1 MGTRLLGDVV
11 AQGTRSAIHAY
22 GRRAVAKVPKPAG
35 PDNWMA
41 EDWIR
46 CEARYAEAARAA
58 GAPVPRLLG
67 IATIAGRPAS
77 VWERIEG
84 RTLWERLRERPDRA
98 GETGRRLADL
108 QLALFELVAPVT
120 LPRQHDR
127 LVSKIRLAAAKVDPG
142 LARALDLIPEGEPRL
157 RVCHGDLHPSN
168 VILGRDGPVLVDWY
182 DASRGDAVADVAR
195 TCLLL
200 GAGSRHLP
208 GSNGSTLGS
217 LAGAYLERLWEP
229 LGLDHDRLVRW
240 TGINAVAR
248 MAEGLA
254 SRTLFEAWQRLADQ
268 HDGAEVVED
277 RRLRRDD
284 QVAVLGAR

>member
-1 MGTRLLGDVV
+1 MLLGDVV
-11 AQGTRSAIHAY
+11 AEGTRSAIHAY
-22 GRRAVAKVPKPAG
+22 GRGAVVKVPKPDA
-35 PDNWMA
+35 WMA
-41 EDWIR
+41 DDWIR

-58 GAPVPRLLG
+58 GAPAPRLLG
-67 IATIAGRPAS
+67 IETIAGRPAS

-84 RTLWERLRERPDRA
+84 PTLWERLRERPERA
-98 GETGRRLADL
+98 GVTGRRLADL
-108 QLALFELVAPVT
+108 QLALLELVAPVA

-142 LARALDLIPEGEPRL
+142 LARALDLIPEREPRL
-157 RVCHGDLHPSN
+157 SVCHGDLHPSN

-182 DASRGDAVADVAR
+182 DASRGDPVADVAR

-200 GAGSRHLP
+200 DSGSRHLP
-208 GSNGSTLGS
+208 GSNDSMLGT

-229 LGLDHDRLVRW
+229 LALDHDRLERW

-248 MAEGLA
+248 MAEGIA
-254 SRTLFEAWQRLADQ
+254 SRTLFEAWERLQDDRAK
-268 HDGAEVVED
+268 VVED
-277 RRLRRDD
+277 RRLRRED

>member
-1 MGTRLLGDVV
+1 VVTRLLGDVV
-11 AQGTRSAIHAY
+11 AHGTRSAIHAY
-22 GRRAVAKVPKPAG
+22 GRGAVAKVPKP
-35 PDNWMA
+35 DNWMA
-41 EDWIR
+41 DDWIR
-46 CEARYAEAARAA
+46 CEAQYAEAARAA
-58 GAPVPRLLG
+58 GAPAPRLLG

-77 VWERIEG
+77 VWQRIDG
-84 RTLWERLRERPDRA
+84 PTLWERLRERPERA

-127 LVSKIRLAAAKVDPG
+127 LLSKIRLAAAKVDPG
-142 LARALDLIPEGEPRL
+142 LARALDLIPEREPRL
-157 RVCHGDLHPSN
+157 RICHGDLHPSN

-182 DASRGDAVADVAR
+182 DASRGDPVADVAR

-200 GAGSRHLP
+200 GNGARHLP
-208 GSNGSTLGS
+208 GSNGSMLGP

-229 LGLDHDRLVRW
+229 LGLDHDRLERW

-248 MAEGLA
+248 MAEGIA
-254 SRTLFEAWQRLADQ
+254 STALFKAWRRLQD
-268 HDGAEVVED
+268 DRAELVED

>member
-1 MGTRLLGDVV
+1 MLLGDVV

-22 GRRAVAKVPKPAG
+22 GRGAVVKVPKP
-35 PDNWMA
+35 DEWMA
-41 EDWIR
+41 ADWIH

-58 GAPVPRLLG
+58 GAPAPRLLG
-67 IATIAGRPAS
+67 IETIAGRPAS
-77 VWERIEG
+77 VWERIDG
-84 RTLWERLRERPDRA
+84 PTLWERLRERPERA

-108 QLALFELVAPVT
+108 QLSLLDLVAPVA
-120 LPRQHDR
+120 LPHQHDR

-142 LARALDLIPEGEPRL
+142 LGRALDLIPEREPRL

-182 DASRGDAVADVAR
+182 DASRGDPVADVSR

-200 GAGSRHLP
+200 DSGSSHLP

-229 LGLDHDRLVRW
+229 LGLDHDRLERW
-240 TGINAVAR
+240 TGINAAAR
-248 MAEGLA
+248 MAEGIA
-254 SRTLFEAWQRLADQ
+254 SRTLFEAWERLAAQ
-268 HDGAEVVED
+268 HGRAELVED
-277 RRLRRDD
+277 HRLRREH